1 MSRSPQH
8 PTASSRLCK
17 IAMVLSALML
27 SNAPVYAQ
35 NAFTRAGHGITYEAK
50 ASQSVSSGNTPLW
63 LTANR
68 RGLSSLEETNGYLRA
83 GIYRAAEADS
93 AYRWRLGYGA
103 DLAVAYHFDRTL
115 TVKQLYADLDYRLVR
130 LTVGAK
136 DQPMSFKNEAL
147 SSGSQTFGINSLAV
161 PGIMLSLP
169 DYWNISGRG
178 DWAAIRGF
186 ISYGMQTD
194 GRFQRSYVAP
204 GSGYSRYVLHHRKAG
219 YLRLGNERKFPLVF
233 EGGLEMATQFGG
245 TVYRTDKQGKPYTIK
260 PGHSL
265 RDFVDATFGTGGDPT
280 DDIYAN
286 ATGNTV
292 GSWLMRLSWKG
303 KGWSAALYYDHYFED
318 HSQMFWQYGWRD
330 GLIGAEVNLPENPVV
345 STLVFERLETRY
357 QSGPL
362 YHDHTANIPD
372 QISAKDDYYNHGL
385 YTGWEHW
392 GQAMGNPLY
401 VSPLYWHDKSL
412 FFRSNRF
419 LAHHAG
425 ISGQPLPWLGYRALY
440 THERSVG
447 SYLRGSFIPAR
458 TTDSF
463 LLEATLSPTRVG
475 KLNMSGW
482 SAQLGFALDRG
493 DLIGDNTGFNITI
506 TRRGIL
512 TK

>member
-1 MSRSPQH
+1 MPHSPQH
-8 PTASSRLCK
+8 LTFPWRLRK
-17 IAMVLSALML
+17 IAIALSALMI
-27 SNAPVYAQ
+27 SPAATQAQ
-35 NAFTRAGHGITYEAK
+35 NALIRAGHGINYEAEI
-50 ASQSVSSGNTPLW
+50 SQSISDSDTPLW

-68 RGLSSLEETNGYLRA
+68 RGLSSLEKANGYLRA
-83 GIYRAAEADS
+83 AIFRPAETDS
-93 AYRWRLGYGA
+93 AHRWRIGYGA

-115 TVKQLYADLDYRLVR
+115 TVKQLYADFDYKLVR
-130 LTVGAK
+130 LTIGAK
-136 DQPMSFKNEAL
+136 DQPMAFKNEAL
-147 SSGSQTFGINSLAV
+147 SSGSQTFGINALAV
-161 PGIMLSLP
+161 PAIMFSLP
-169 DYWNISGRG
+169 RYWNISGRG

-186 ISYGMQTD
+186 ISYGMQSD
-194 GRFQRSYVAP
+194 GRFKRSYVGP
-204 GSGYSRYVLHHRKAG
+204 GGGYSRYVLHHRKAG

-245 TVYRTDKQGKPYTIK
+245 TIYRTDAQGKPYTIK

-265 RDFVDATFGTGGDPT
+265 RDFIDATFGAGGDPT
-280 DDIYAN
+280 DDVYAN

-330 GLIGAEVNLPENPVV
+330 GLIGAEINLPDNPVV

-357 QSGPL
+357 QSGAV

-385 YTGWEHW
+385 YSGWEHW
-392 GQAMGNPLY
+392 GQAIGNPLY
-401 VSPLYWHDKSL
+401 TSPLYQHNGSL
-412 FFRSNRF
+412 SFRGSRF

-425 ISGQPLPWLGYRALY
+425 IQGQPLPWLGYRALY
-440 THERSVG
+440 SHERSVG
-447 SYLRGSFIPAR
+447 SYISGPFIPGR

-463 LLEATLSPTRVG
+463 LFEASLSPSRIG
-475 KLNMSGW
+475 KLNTTGW
-482 SAQLGFALDRG
+482 TAKLGFGVDRG
-493 DLIGDNTGFNITI
+493 DLIGDHTGFNLTI
-506 TRRGIL
+506 TKRGLL